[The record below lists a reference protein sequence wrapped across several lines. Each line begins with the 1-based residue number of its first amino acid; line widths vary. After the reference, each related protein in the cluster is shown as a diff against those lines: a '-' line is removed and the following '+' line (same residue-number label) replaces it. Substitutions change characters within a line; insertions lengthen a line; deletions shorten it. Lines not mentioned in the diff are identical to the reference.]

1 MSHRRKKSKFQKWLW
16 RMAFLLLILL
26 LLLMF
31 GYFSMAIDT
40 LVRINND
47 QIDTINHLQQ
57 QIHRLE
63 LHTANLQIQN
73 DMMKVKIN
81 GIESYQLHN
90 SLHNVTPQID
100 EQTRTVPHT
109 SLDALKPIPII
120 TVAAMTVVTV
130 LKGIGSLLP
139 TLP

>member
-1 MSHRRKKSKFQKWLW
+1 MSHHRKKSKFQKWLW

-31 GYFSMAIDT
+31 GYFSLAIDT

-57 QIHRLE
+57 QVHTLE
-63 LHTANLQIQN
+63 LHTANLQVQS

-81 GIESYQLHN
+81 GLEMAN
-90 SLHNVTPQID
+90 LHNVTPQID
-100 EQTRTVPHT
+100 EQTHTVPHAN
-109 SLDALKPIPII
+109 LDVLKPIPIV

-130 LKGIGSLLP
+130 LKGIGSMIPALL
-139 TLP
+139 